1 MDRDIELVLTLV
13 AFEADDAGGLVPA
26 VALGARDFSHVGV
39 VGIGL
44 HVLGQGPHGRIVPVA
59 DHAGLRGHGLLGGLL
74 FLVAVETDDMDT
86 GLEMVT
92 SDRSIFGFP
101 SPGGERRG
109 QGAKDGG
116 DAAFEMLHGRA
127 PWVARP
133 LERGGRT
140 GYRTG

>member
-1 MDRDIELVLTLV
+1 MDRDIELVLTFV
-13 AFEADDAGGLVPA
+13 AFEADDPGGLVPA

-44 HVLGQGPHGRIVPVA
+44 HILGQSPHGRIVPMA

-92 SDRSIFGFP
+92 RDKSLFGFP
-101 SPGGERRG
+101 GPGGDRRG
-109 QGAKDGG
+109 QGAKEEGK
-116 DAAFEMLHGRA
+116 AAFEMLHGRA
-127 PWVARP
+127 PWVV
-133 LERGGRT
+133 LRGLKP
-140 GYRTG
+140 